1 MLINIDSNK
10 YKDMTLASLHMGL
23 IADRFKKRQSIKD
36 LTIKEIIESVGN
48 NGQAFCRALLDGGT
62 DEENFVGQTLLVL
75 EFDGDLKYREFK
87 EKCEKYSL
95 SYAFTYKTLGS
106 CANQKGFGAVFL
118 MDRWI
123 KNPALAKAANI
134 LLRAFFSP
142 VGAECLNL
150 GGYFL
155 GGKGIIEKKP
165 YAKINIVELARNLEI
180 YYRETKGR
188 NNSKELK
195 IGRAHV

>member
-1 MLINIDSNK
+1 MYINIDSNK

-87 EKCEKYSL
+87 ACPMLLHIKHLE
-95 SYAFTYKTLGS
+95 
-106 CANQKGFGAVFL
+106 AVQTKRDL
-118 MDRWI
+118 E
-123 KNPALAKAANI
+123 L
-134 LLRAFFSP
+134 FF
-142 VGAECLNL
+142 
-150 GGYFL
+150 
-155 GGKGIIEKKP
+155 
-165 YAKINIVELARNLEI
+165 
-180 YYRETKGR
+180 
-188 NNSKELK
+188 
-195 IGRAHV
+195 

>member
-95 SYAFTYKTLGS
+95 LVLEYK
-106 CANQKGFGAVFL
+106 
-118 MDRWI
+118 
-123 KNPALAKAANI
+123 
-134 LLRAFFSP
+134 
-142 VGAECLNL
+142 
-150 GGYFL
+150 
-155 GGKGIIEKKP
+155 
-165 YAKINIVELARNLEI
+165 
-180 YYRETKGR
+180 
-188 NNSKELK
+188 
-195 IGRAHV
+195 